1 SSAGGIKYEGNIEV
15 GGVKVGSVTAT
26 CLTSN
31 AGMLKYDSN
40 NRCMSYCNGSNW
52 TNISCI
58 TYSWSTSS
66 YGSCSASCGGGT
78 QTRTVTCKSSDGSTV
93 ADSYCSGTKPTTSQ
107 SCNTQLCPTNGSCGS
122 ANGSSRISAPT
133 SNLCS
138 AGTASS
144 VSGSGPRTWTCNG
157 SNGGVNAN
165 CSASV
170 RALEPIGDL
179 EPIEDLE

>member
-40 NRCMSYCNGSNW
+40 DSCLSYCNGSNW

-58 TYSWSTSS
+58 TYSWSTSN

-78 QTRTVTCKSSDGSTV
+78 QTRTVTCKSSEGTTV
-93 ADSYCSGTKPTTSQ
+93 ADSYCGTKPAISQ
-107 SCNTQLCPTNGSCGS
+107 SCDTQACVTYSWDTSSYGSCSATSPTVGS
-122 ANGSSRISAPT
+122 R
-133 SNLCS
+133 
-138 AGTASS
+138 
-144 VSGSGPRTWTCNG
+144 
-157 SNGGVNAN
+157 
-165 CSASV
+165 
-170 RALEPIGDL
+170 
-179 EPIEDLE
+179 